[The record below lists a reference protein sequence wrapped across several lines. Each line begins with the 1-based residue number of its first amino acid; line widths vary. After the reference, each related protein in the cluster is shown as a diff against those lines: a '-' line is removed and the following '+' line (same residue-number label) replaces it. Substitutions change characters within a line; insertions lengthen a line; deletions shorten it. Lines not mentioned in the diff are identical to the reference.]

1 MAKSTVRS
9 FTYVKANG
17 EISERTVF
25 VMAESDS
32 YIKALDF
39 AYLSADEQKKVQ
51 SVLADH
57 EISGVV
63 TFGKNAAATP
73 IPNFNDD
80 WKGAFRTFKKENI
93 HVDLKEGY
101 LTVRAEK
108 GLEKEEKQ
116 EKKVIRSERYV
127 GSMSRSFYVGD
138 IEPDSIKCKYEDG
151 VLTLEFPKE
160 NQPKLP
166 ETHSITIE

>member
-1 MAKSTVRS
+1 MLPTVWSNHLMDDLFDR
-9 FTYVKANG
+9 
-17 EISERTVF
+17 
-25 VMAESDS
+25 
-32 YIKALDF
+32 
-39 AYLSADEQKKVQ
+39 
-51 SVLADH
+51 
-57 EISGVV
+57 
-63 TFGKNAAATP
+63 TFGLMPWPDERELYGKHARNIMKTDVHELENSYEMNVDLP
-73 IPNFNDD
+73 
-80 WKGAFRTFKKENI
+80 GFKKENI

>member
-1 MAKSTVRS
+1 MLPTVWSNHLMDDLFDRT
-9 FTYVKANG
+9 FG
-17 EISERTVF
+17 MMPWPDER
-25 VMAESDS
+25 EL
-32 YIKALDF
+32 Y
-39 AYLSADEQKKVQ
+39 
-51 SVLADH
+51 
-57 EISGVV
+57 
-63 TFGKNAAATP
+63 GKNARNIMKTDVHELENSYEMNVDLP
-73 IPNFNDD
+73 
-80 WKGAFRTFKKENI
+80 GFKKENI

>member
-1 MAKSTVRS
+1 MDDLFDRT
-9 FTYVKANG
+9 FG
-17 EISERTVF
+17 MMPWPDER
-25 VMAESDS
+25 EL
-32 YIKALDF
+32 Y
-39 AYLSADEQKKVQ
+39 
-51 SVLADH
+51 
-57 EISGVV
+57 
-63 TFGKNAAATP
+63 GKNARNIMKTDVHELENSYEMNVDLP
-73 IPNFNDD
+73 
-80 WKGAFRTFKKENI
+80 GFKKENI

-108 GLEKEEKQ
+108 GLEKEEKK

-127 GSMSRSFYVGD
+127 GSMSRSFYVGE
-138 IEPDSIKCKYEDG
+138 IEPESIKCKYEDG

>member
-1 MAKSTVRS
+1 MLPTVWSNHLMDDLFDRT
-9 FTYVKANG
+9 FG
-17 EISERTVF
+17 MMPWPDER
-25 VMAESDS
+25 EL
-32 YIKALDF
+32 Y
-39 AYLSADEQKKVQ
+39 
-51 SVLADH
+51 
-57 EISGVV
+57 
-63 TFGKNAAATP
+63 GKNARNIMKTDVHELENSYEMNVDLP
-73 IPNFNDD
+73 
-80 WKGAFRTFKKENI
+80 GFKKENI

-108 GLEKEEKQ
+108 GLEKEEKK

-138 IEPDSIKCKYEDG
+138 IEPESIKCKYEDG

-166 ETHSITIE
+166 ESHSITIE

>member
-1 MAKSTVRS
+1 MLPTVWSNHLMDDLFDRT
-9 FTYVKANG
+9 FG
-17 EISERTVF
+17 MMPWPDER
-25 VMAESDS
+25 EL
-32 YIKALDF
+32 Y
-39 AYLSADEQKKVQ
+39 
-51 SVLADH
+51 
-57 EISGVV
+57 
-63 TFGKNAAATP
+63 GKNARKIMKTDVHELENSYEMNVDLP
-73 IPNFNDD
+73 
-80 WKGAFRTFKKENI
+80 GFKKENI

-108 GLEKEEKQ
+108 GLEKEEKK

-138 IEPDSIKCKYEDG
+138 IEPESIKCKYEDG

-166 ETHSITIE
+166 ESHSITIE

>member
-1 MAKSTVRS
+1 MLPTVWSNHLMDDLFDRT
-9 FTYVKANG
+9 FG
-17 EISERTVF
+17 MMPWPDER
-25 VMAESDS
+25 EL
-32 YIKALDF
+32 Y
-39 AYLSADEQKKVQ
+39 
-51 SVLADH
+51 
-57 EISGVV
+57 
-63 TFGKNAAATP
+63 GKNARNIMKTDVHELENTYEMNVDLP
-73 IPNFNDD
+73 
-80 WKGAFRTFKKENI
+80 GFKKENI
-93 HVDLKEGY
+93 HVDLNEGY

-108 GLEKEEKQ
+108 GLDKEEKK

-160 NQPKLP
+160 NQQKLP